1 MRLILNSR
9 AYQLSAETLPENEQ
23 EHRYYSHCYARRLP
37 AEVLDDAVSAVTGVP
52 DTFKG
57 YPRGIR
63 AVQLPEPGVDSYFL
77 TIFGRSERV
86 TACACERNGDVS
98 LPQVLHLHGGEDV
111 LKKVRS
117 DQGRLAAMLK
127 DEPDNAKVTEQ
138 LFVLAVARRPT
149 PAEVDAVAK
158 ALAAGD
164 GREDVF
170 RDLFWAL
177 LNSKE
182 FSFNH

>member
-1 MRLILNSR
+1 
-9 AYQLSAETLPENEQ
+9 
-23 EHRYYSHCYARRLP
+23 
-37 AEVLDDAVSAVTGVP
+37 
-52 DTFKG
+52 
-57 YPRGIR
+57 
-63 AVQLPEPGVDSYFL
+63 
-77 TIFGRSERV
+77 
-86 TACACERNGDVS
+86 
-98 LPQVLHLHGGEDV
+98 V

-117 DQGRLAAMLK
+117 DQCRLAAMLK